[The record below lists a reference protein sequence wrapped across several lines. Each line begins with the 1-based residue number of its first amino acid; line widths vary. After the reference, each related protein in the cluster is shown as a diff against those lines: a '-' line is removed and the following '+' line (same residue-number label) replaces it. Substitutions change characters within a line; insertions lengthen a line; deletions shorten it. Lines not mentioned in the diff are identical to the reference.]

1 MLSGMGDYFFH
12 YYSNDAPADRPLQ
25 VRDSATS
32 HTAGAPNPTVQQIG
46 TGGGSSATPSNDP
59 TSAANARL
67 QGSMP
72 PANTAPGFDP
82 HGRPHGAVAPPY
94 PAPVFDAAYGRPR
107 PNGRNPQSTRSL
119 PLNRFP
125 GSRDP
130 NGRTSSGPVNRDE
143 PPAPAPA
150 LMQQEVP
157 DRRESAPA
165 SHPKNAAAT
174 AGPVGARASY
184 LPATSQAQSGSGSAK
199 DNLQAAQL
207 KAAGAILGLNGI
219 PRLAP
224 SQAQVTTR
232 SAGSSSSS
240 LPVTSQAQSTTAP
253 ARGRVYMIPP
263 FQQPL

>member
-1 MLSGMGDYFFH
+1 MTPPPIALFKF
-12 YYSNDAPADRPLQ
+12 
-25 VRDSATS
+25 
-32 HTAGAPNPTVQQIG
+32 
-46 TGGGSSATPSNDP
+46 ATPLLLTLLVRLTQPYSK
-59 TSAANARL
+59 SVLAVALLRL
-67 QGSMP
+67 QATTLPLLPML
-72 PANTAPGFDP
+72 AFKV
-82 HGRPHGAVAPPY
+82 RPHGAVAPPY